1 MSYILKNT
9 SALVNTKLTDAGR
22 QRLSQGN
29 FNISYFQI
37 GDSDV
42 SYDTLPSTYN
52 QGNSMVLNSAFNA
65 QNITGAP
72 QSNKHNIKYPYFVNG
87 VSGNTY
93 GIPFMDSVVNPIYN
107 TAAPRGFFSG
117 TTTGGITTWS
127 AFTNSDYVINSN
139 YVVDITSL
147 TGGTK
152 ITLIDNEC
160 SPNPVREYK
169 VGDIIT
175 IYFDGKDTDDCV
187 CDEPITP
194 DPCSTS
200 GKIPC
205 VMAMLSCYPILTYR
219 IIEVCNDNIITLD
232 REVPDFSLF
241 YGSCT
246 ARVLV
251 YPPTMTEI
259 YDSITPSSHWN
270 DNVINFE
277 SLCGIDEVNV
287 NIWNMN
293 IPWSENLAGMGLSQ
307 YKSYTD
313 FSSANYLGTK
323 EYLGYQSSSG
333 QTDTDKVYYY
343 NSFDEQVIVSPEE
356 QKAIAII
363 HYTNNSISYMY
374 GEKFATEPYDPTAT
388 INTTGEGR
396 NFKLHIP
403 WLMWHKNPECCL
415 GQTFWIDPPGFDDFN
430 LFQTEYIKSK
440 KNSDMN
446 DPGMRYYH
454 LWDTNPNNNGLP
466 NRIGKVFPDQHLV
479 IIDDEEIIAAL
490 SYKSNRNWTL
500 PAPKLSLITPN
511 ACGVATSVGEG
522 LLTGNT
528 QYVYITY
535 RLSNSATFTNSLH
548 SNYYVKIQGPNN
560 NCADFGSQ
568 DVSIR
573 FGGEFGCLKSFTP
586 ITTTTT
592 TYHPLTTTTTTHYP
606 LTTTTTTNIPL
617 NCDMIE
623 GFYADKFE
631 VLVQVVDG
639 DGRPEPDDWRIIDLT
654 YLMTNTT
661 YSGYITEDD
670 LVNTTFIIT
679 KDLYDNASLY
689 DLGNYINLTP
699 TNYTGT
705 SLSFGD
711 EYYFYGVLETDIQAT
726 IYEMVYKVNLGAYN
740 FQKTSNPGYSQGDPS
755 YITEIGL
762 YNSNKELMIIS
773 KLQSPVLRQAIQQFL
788 IKFDF

>member
-22 QRLSQGN
+22 RRLSQGN

-42 SYDTLPSTYN
+42 SYDTLPSGYN
-52 QGNSMVLNSAFNA
+52 QANSMVLNSAFNA

-87 VSGNTY
+87 ISGSTY
-93 GIPFMDSVVNPIYN
+93 GIPFMDSVVNPIFN
-107 TAAPRGFFSG
+107 TAAPRGFFTG

-127 AFTNSDYVINSN
+127 AFTNSNYVINSN
-139 YVVDITSL
+139 YVVTIPTLS
-147 TGGTK
+147 GGTK
-152 ITLIDNEC
+152 ITLNSDVC
-160 SPNPVREYK
+160 SPDFVRDYQ

-175 IYFDGKDTDDCV
+175 IYFNGNDSDDCF
-187 CDEPITP
+187 CDDPVLP

-200 GKIPC
+200 GDTPC
-205 VMAMLSCYPILTYR
+205 VMGMLSCYPILTYK
-219 IIEVCNDNIITLD
+219 IIEVCNNNIITLD
-232 REVPDFSLF
+232 REVPDFTIFS
-241 YGSCT
+241 GTCG

-251 YPPTMTEI
+251 YPSGMTEI

-270 DNVINFE
+270 NNVINFE
-277 SLCGIDEVNV
+277 SICGIDELDV

-293 IPWSENLAGMGLSQ
+293 IPWSENLAGMGTQ
-307 YKSYTD
+307 YKSYSN
-313 FSSANYLGTK
+313 FASAKYLGTK

-333 QTDTDKVYYY
+333 HTDTDKVYYY
-343 NSFDEQVIVSPEE
+343 NSFDEQVVVKPEE

-363 HYTNNSISYMY
+363 HYTNNTINYMY

-415 GQTFWIDPPGFDDFN
+415 GQTFWIDPPGFSQFD

-454 LWDTNPNNNGLP
+454 LWDNNPNNNGLP

-511 ACGVATSVGEG
+511 ACGVSTSTGEG
-522 LLTGNT
+522 LLTGKT
-528 QYVYITY
+528 QYVYVTY
-535 RLSNSATFTNSLH
+535 RLSNSNSFTNSLH

-560 NCADFGSQ
+560 NCADFGPQ
-568 DVSIR
+568 DISIR
-573 FGGEFGCLKSFTP
+573 FGGEFGCLSD
-586 ITTTTT
+586 
-592 TYHPLTTTTTTHYP
+592 
-606 LTTTTTTNIPL
+606 IPTSPADCGL
-617 NCDMIE
+617 LE

-631 VLVQVVDG
+631 VLVQLVEG
-639 DGRPEPDDWRIIDLT
+639 DGRPESDDWKIIDLT
-654 YLMTNTT
+654 DLMTGATIN
-661 YSGYITEDD
+661 GYITESD

-679 KDLYDNASLY
+679 KDMYDNALLY
-689 DLGNYINLTP
+689 DLGDYINLTP

-705 SLSFGD
+705 SLTFGD

-740 FQKTSNPGYSQGDPS
+740 FQKTSNPGHSQGNPS

-762 YNSNKELMIIS
+762 YNSNKELMIVS
-773 KLQSPVLRQAIQQFL
+773 KLQSPVLRQGIQQFL
-788 IKFDF
+788 VKFDF